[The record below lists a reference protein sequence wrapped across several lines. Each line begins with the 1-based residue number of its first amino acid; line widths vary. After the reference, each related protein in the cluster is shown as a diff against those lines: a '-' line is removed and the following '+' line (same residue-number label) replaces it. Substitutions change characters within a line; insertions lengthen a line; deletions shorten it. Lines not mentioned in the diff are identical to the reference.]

1 MVDLVPSIKGCFQH
15 LGHQMAALAGIG
27 LIRYTKSQ
35 QTAEMNASYSNHA
48 SMAEELQIA
57 LIPQRCSNGQGHA
70 LCGIAAMESGPTA
83 FEQNTEAAGNQA
95 EFKFATPR

>member
-1 MVDLVPSIKGCFQH
+1 
-15 LGHQMAALAGIG
+15 MAALAGIG

-83 FEQNTEAAGNQA
+83 FEQRERQLQGRAKKTLLSSVTHVPSGLIGCALAA
-95 EFKFATPR
+95 